1 APARPRLAPP
11 CRARLSPPAAG
22 PMSPEPMTRG
32 SSCGTSDT
40 NNASAARPESR
51 AAKRPPL
58 MRESAA
64 RRALSSP
71 IGMPEENESRVSA
84 ARSSRVAPSAGTSTR
99 LEAPPE
105 MRKSGD
111 TPGGTRREE
120 EGGRS
125 PGRRPSRPAGGA
137 GARRKRA
144 LVRQRVRAQPNFGS
158 DVCGEAAEVLALAG
172 DDERALDGVT
182 ERLVRAK
189 CHGRGRL

>member
-1 APARPRLAPP
+1 
-11 CRARLSPPAAG
+11 
-22 PMSPEPMTRG
+22 MSPEPMTRG

-51 AAKRPPL
+51 AARRPPL

-71 IGMPEENESRVSA
+71 IAMPEENESRVSA
-84 ARSSRVAPSAGTSTR
+84 ARSSRVTPSAGTSTR

-105 MRKSGD
+105 MKKSGD
-111 TPGGTRREE
+111 TPGGSSSTQ
-120 EGGRS
+120 
-125 PGRRPSRPAGGA
+125 PS
-137 GARRKRA
+137 KRA
-144 LVRQRVRAQPNFGS
+144 PASQRVRADPDFGS

-189 CHGRGRL
+189 C